1 MQSTLFRVVILGPRF
16 VRQAALFYGAFAA
29 LAVVWN
35 AFRGRG
41 FSWIGDSFS
50 SSVFLGVSAAVATVS
65 LGFLA
70 YRVFPVFKRLADE
83 LAPSVLDGASY
94 GGLVLVAVF
103 SGVGEE
109 MVFRG
114 VLQEEIG
121 LVAASV
127 IFGLVH
133 VGPDRRYLVWTL
145 WAVLAGFLF
154 GVLYRESGGLLAP
167 ILAHVLHNAVTLV
180 VWKRTWESEK
190 A

>member
-1 MQSTLFRVVILGPRF
+1 MTPRF
-16 VRQAALFYGAFAA
+16 VTQAAFFYGAF
-29 LAVVWN
+29 VVVSVAWN

-41 FSWIGDSFS
+41 FEVVGDS
-50 SSVFLGVSAAVATVS
+50 VSMSLLFGTLAAAGTIS

-70 YRVFPVFKRLADE
+70 FRVFPVFRRLAEE
-83 LAPSVLDGASY
+83 LAPQLLDGASY

-109 MVFRG
+109 VFFRG
-114 VLQEEIG
+114 VLQREIG
-121 LVAASV
+121 LVAASI

-133 VGPDRRYLVWTL
+133 VGPDRRYLVWTA

-154 GVLYRESGGLLAP
+154 GFLYEATGGLLAP
-167 ILAHVLHNAVTLV
+167 VSAHILHNAVTLV
-180 VWKRTWESEK
+180 MWKSWRERSVK

>member
-1 MQSTLFRVVILGPRF
+1 LTPRLAI
-16 VRQAALFYGAFAA
+16 QAAFFYGAFV
-29 LAVVWN
+29 AVSVAWN
-35 AFRGRG
+35 FFRGRG
-41 FSWIGDSFS
+41 FDFLGDSATAS
-50 SSVFLGVSAAVATVS
+50 LLTGIAAAFATVS
-65 LGFLA
+65 LGLLT

-83 LAPSVLDGASY
+83 LAPVLLDATGY

-109 MVFRG
+109 MFFRG

-133 VGPDRRYLVWTL
+133 VGPDRRYLVWTV
-145 WAVLAGFLF
+145 WAILAGFLF
-154 GVLYRESGGLLAP
+154 GFLYEATGGLLAP
-167 ILAHVLHNAVTLV
+167 TTAHILHNAITLI
-180 VWKRTWESEK
+180 VWKWSRERAMK